1 MSPEL
6 SKTVKRYL
14 NLKKKLNSELEKEY
28 YPIIAEA
35 VKNKDESKLRMLLN
49 EIPEA
54 LSFKIRVYQAL
65 VEIK

>member
-14 NLKKKLNSELEKEY
+14 NLKKKLNLELGKEY
-28 YPIIAEA
+28 FPIIEEA

-65 VEIK
+65 VGIK